1 MSTRQNPDL
10 VTVVVHT
17 YNQDK
22 LIAECLDGII
32 SQDIFTKVRI
42 LIIDDCSSDS
52 TQKICL
58 SYRDKY
64 PNQIVVVSNAYNQLA
79 EHYLIGL
86 ASYAQIKSK
95 YIAWCDG
102 DDYWFA
108 PEKLRMQVEILE
120 SNQDISIVHTNYLQL
135 VEEDLGYKVVHRHT
149 QESIKAGRVTT
160 GKSLVLGNIIK
171 HSTAVVSL
179 QDIDFNF
186 IRGAKGI
193 YAGDW
198 LIYISATRSKK
209 IYYLDEET
217 TAVRINNKGIWNGQS
232 QLRNNLQKDLIREY
246 SALALPKSLLRQRF
260 RTYLFFQRLRR
271 RVSGSLLYR
280 PIRSRVWK
288 IRTTLKLLL
297 NRLSK

>member
-1 MSTRQNPDL
+1 MCQNLDL

-22 LIAECLDGII
+22 FIAECLDGII
-32 SQDIFTKVRI
+32 SQDIFPEVRI

-52 TQKICL
+52 TQNIGL

-64 PNQIVVVSNAYNQLA
+64 PNQIVVVSHVYNQLA
-79 EHYLIGL
+79 EDYLIGL
-86 ASYAQIKSK
+86 DSYVQIKSK

-102 DDYWFA
+102 DDYWFS
-108 PEKLRMQVEILE
+108 PEKLRMQIEILE
-120 SNQDISIVHTNYLQL
+120 SNQNISIVHTNYLQL
-135 VEEDLGYKVVHRHT
+135 VEEELGYKVVHRQT
-149 QESIKAGRVTT
+149 QESIKASRVTT

-209 IYYLDEET
+209 IHYLDEET

-260 RTYLFFQRLRR
+260 RTYLLIQRLRR
-271 RVSGSLLYR
+271 RVSRSVLYR

-288 IRTTLKLLL
+288 IRTSLKLFS
-297 NRLSK
+297 NRLSE